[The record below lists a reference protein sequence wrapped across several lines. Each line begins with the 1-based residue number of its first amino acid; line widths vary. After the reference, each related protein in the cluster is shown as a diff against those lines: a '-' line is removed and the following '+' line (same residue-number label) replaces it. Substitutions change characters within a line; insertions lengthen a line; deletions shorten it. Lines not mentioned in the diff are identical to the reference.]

1 MEASSPDPQSSSSG
15 PDASTN
21 SSGDMESSSSDQRF
35 YPNQPRPSYDRIDI
49 PEQEDEVK
57 DLLKRSIEAANN
69 SIVLTD
75 PYQPDNPLIYVNQGF
90 MKLTGYDEDEI
101 LGRNC
106 RFLQIRPDGT
116 VDNDQ
121 PACRTLRDAI
131 ERGEYCRA
139 VIRNYRKDGEM
150 FWNELYLTPVHDQDG
165 KLVNYIGVQNDIT
178 ERIRLNETLERR
190 VQERTQALERKTREL
205 EQQRDE
211 LEKAKEEAE
220 AASRAKST
228 FLANMSHEIR
238 TPLTAIL
245 GLADVIR
252 AKSERGMFDEH
263 IRRIKSAGS
272 RLMDT
277 LSSLLTLAKLEAG
290 NMDVDLEPVSVADE
304 ALEVTELFRERAQK
318 KNLDL
323 SFSVTPDARN
333 AIARLDV
340 GALNSALQ
348 NLISNAIKF
357 TDEGEIHVHVFHESS
372 PDGRRDAIA
381 ISVKDTGIGISK
393 EFKPYLFDDFRQ
405 ESDGLTREHEGSG
418 LGLAIT
424 KQLVEAMDGAIDV
437 ETESGE
443 GSVFTVTF
451 PLDTEYGTEASH
463 ESTEPDLTSVNGSA
477 HVLLI
482 EDNDNTIFL
491 IEDLL
496 DPVVDLDVAESAQS
510 AVDQIDAAD
519 VRYDLLLIDVNL
531 GSGGSGVDVLRHLR
545 DRSDYEDVPMV
556 AVTAI
561 AMPGDREKLLDEGFD
576 DYLAKP
582 FDSEDL
588 VSLVNRYVLGLKDEG

>member
-1 MEASSPDPQSSSSG
+1 MA
-15 PDASTN
+15 TN
-21 SSGDMESSSSDQRF
+21 DGNF
-35 YPNQPRPSYDRIDI
+35 YPGQSRPSYDRIDL

-75 PYQPDNPLIYVNQGF
+75 PHQPDNPLIYINQGF
-90 MKLTGYDEDEI
+90 MELTGYDEDEI

-116 VDNDQ
+116 RDDDQ
-121 PACRTLRDAI
+121 PAVRTLADAV
-131 ERGEYCRA
+131 ERGEHCRA
-139 VIRNYRKDGEM
+139 VIRNYRKGGEM
-150 FWNELYLTPVHDQDG
+150 FWNELYLTPVYDKDG
-165 KLVNYIGVQNDIT
+165 RLVNYIGVQNDIT
-178 ERIRLNETLERR
+178 ERVRLNETLERR
-190 VQERTQALERKTREL
+190 VQERTQALEKKTREL
-205 EQQRDE
+205 ERQRDA
-211 LEKAKEEAE
+211 LERAKDEAE

-252 AKSERGMFDEH
+252 AKSEGGHLDEH

-290 NMDVDLEPVSVADE
+290 NMDVELEPVAITDE
-304 ALEVTELFRERAQK
+304 TLEVVQLFRERAEEK
-318 KNLDL
+318 GLNLD
-323 SFSVTPDARN
+323 FSVEPDARD
-333 AIARLDV
+333 IVVELDA

-357 TDEGEIHVHVFHESS
+357 TES
-372 PDGRRDAIA
+372 GTVEV
-381 ISVKDTGIGISK
+381 SVAPLNHSIDHRIQVAVRDTGIGISSD
-393 EFKPYLFDDFRQ
+393 FRPYLFEDFRQ

-424 KQLVEAMDGAIDV
+424 KQLVEAMDGTIAV
-437 ETESGE
+437 ESEPGE
-443 GSVFTVTF
+443 GSTFTITF
-451 PLDTEYGTEASH
+451 PIASDYQMEEAPDTDEEIAPSR
-463 ESTEPDLTSVNGSA
+463 EDA
-477 HVLLI
+477 RVLLV

-491 IEDLL
+491 VRDLL
-496 DPVVDLDVAESAQS
+496 GDIVDLTVVRSAS
-510 AVDQIDAAD
+510 DALDRVENAD
-519 VRYDLLLIDVNL
+519 EPFDLFLIDINL
-531 GSGGSGVDVLRHLR
+531 GSGGSGVDVLEKLR
-545 DRSDYEDVPMV
+545 LRETYSDTPIV

-561 AMPGDREKLLDEGFD
+561 AMPGDREKLLARGFD
-576 DYLAKP
+576 AYLAKP
-582 FDSEDL
+582 FEASDL
-588 VSLVNRYVLGLKDEG
+588 LALVDEFL

>member
-1 MEASSPDPQSSSSG
+1 MSP
-15 PDASTN
+15 
-21 SSGDMESSSSDQRF
+21 SDRDF
-35 YPNQPRPSYDRIDI
+35 YPGQSRPSYDRIDL

-75 PYQPDNPLIYVNQGF
+75 PNQPDNPLIYINQGF
-90 MKLTGYDEDEI
+90 LELTGYDEDEI

-116 VDNDQ
+116 TDNDQ
-121 PACRTLRDAI
+121 PAVRTLADAVK
-131 ERGEYCRA
+131 RGEHCRA

-150 FWNELYLTPVHDQDG
+150 FWNELYLTPVYDNDG

-178 ERIRLNETLERR
+178 ERVRLNETLERR
-190 VQERTQALERKTREL
+190 VQERTQALETKTREL
-205 EQQRDE
+205 EHQRDA
-211 LEKAKEEAE
+211 LESAKEEAE

-252 AKSERGMFDEH
+252 AKSDGGHFDEH

-290 NMDVDLEPVSVADE
+290 NMEVDLQPVSVTDE
-304 ALEVTELFRERAQK
+304 AFEVVELFRERAEDK
-318 KNLDL
+318 GLSLDFRVDP
-323 SFSVTPDARN
+323 SARN
-333 AIARLDV
+333 AIAELDA

-357 TDEGEIHVHVFHESS
+357 TEDGEVEVSVSRLNHRPDEQIQ
-372 PDGRRDAIA
+372 IA
-381 ISVKDTGIGISK
+381 VRDTGIGISND
-393 EFKPYLFDDFRQ
+393 FQPYLFEDFRQ

-424 KQLVEAMDGAIDV
+424 KQLVEAMGGSISV
-437 ETESGE
+437 ETEHGT
-443 GSVFTVTF
+443 GSTFTISF
-451 PLDTEYGTEASH
+451 PITKNHSLEDAPDTEEAIAP
-463 ESTEPDLTSVNGSA
+463 EDGDA
-477 HVLLI
+477 RVLLV

-491 IEDLL
+491 VRDLL
-496 DPVVDLDVAESAQS
+496 DKAVDLTVVRSASEALNVTAEANESF
-510 AVDQIDAAD
+510 
-519 VRYDLLLIDVNL
+519 DLFLIDINL
-531 GSGGSGVDVLRHLR
+531 GSGGSGVDVLERLR
-545 DRSDYEDVPMV
+545 RKDRYSDTPMV

-561 AMPGDREKLLDEGFD
+561 AMPGDREKLLNRGFD
-576 DYLAKP
+576 AYLAKP
-582 FDSEDL
+582 FEARDL
-588 VSLVNRYVLGLKDEG
+588 VSLVDQYL

>member
-1 MEASSPDPQSSSSG
+1 MSP
-15 PDASTN
+15 
-21 SSGDMESSSSDQRF
+21 SDKEF
-35 YPNQPRPSYDRIDI
+35 YPGQPRPSYDRIDI

-75 PYQPDNPLIYVNQGF
+75 PYQPDNPLIYINQGF
-90 MKLTGYDEDEI
+90 MELTGYDEDEI

-106 RFLQIRPDGT
+106 RFLQNRPDGT
-116 VDNDQ
+116 RDDDQ
-121 PACRTLRDAI
+121 PAVRTLADAVKK
-131 ERGEYCRA
+131 GQHCRA

-150 FWNELYLTPVHDQDG
+150 FWNELYLTPVYDNNG
-165 KLVNYIGVQNDIT
+165 RLVNYIGVQNDIT
-178 ERIRLNETLERR
+178 ERVRLNETLERR

-205 EQQRDE
+205 ERQRDA
-211 LEKAKEEAE
+211 LERAKEEAE

-228 FLANMSHEIR
+228 FLANMSHEVR

-252 AKSERGMFDEH
+252 AKSDGNQFDEH

-290 NMDVDLEPVSVADE
+290 NMEVDLEPVAITDE
-304 ALEVTELFRERAQK
+304 TLEVVELFRERAEEK
-318 KNLDL
+318 ALDL
-323 SFSVTPDARN
+323 QFSVDRDARD
-333 AIARLDV
+333 AVAMLDA

-357 TDEGEIHVHVFHESS
+357 TEQGEVEVSVFRSNHSQPEHL
-372 PDGRRDAIA
+372 G
-381 ISVKDTGIGISK
+381 ISVRDTGIGISS

-424 KQLVEAMDGAIDV
+424 KQLVEAMDGAIEVTSEPGRGSTFTLSFPVADHFRLEEAPDV
-437 ETESGE
+437 DAD
-443 GSVFTVTF
+443 
-451 PLDTEYGTEASH
+451 LDPGRS
-463 ESTEPDLTSVNGSA
+463 DGR
-477 HVLLI
+477 VLLV
-482 EDNDNTIFL
+482 EDNDNTVFL
-491 IEDLL
+491 MRDLL
-496 DPVVDLDVAESAQS
+496 SEGIDLDVVHSADETMDAVAGAE
-510 AVDQIDAAD
+510 VP
-519 VRYDLLLIDVNL
+519 YDLLLIDINL
-531 GSGGSGVDVLRHLR
+531 GSGGSGVDVLRRLR
-545 DRSDYEDVPMV
+545 EIDAYADTPMI

-561 AMPGDREKLLDEGFD
+561 AMPGDREKLLTEGFD
-576 DYLAKP
+576 DYLSKP
-582 FDSEDL
+582 FEASDL
-588 VSLVNRYVLGLKDEG
+588 LRIVDQYL